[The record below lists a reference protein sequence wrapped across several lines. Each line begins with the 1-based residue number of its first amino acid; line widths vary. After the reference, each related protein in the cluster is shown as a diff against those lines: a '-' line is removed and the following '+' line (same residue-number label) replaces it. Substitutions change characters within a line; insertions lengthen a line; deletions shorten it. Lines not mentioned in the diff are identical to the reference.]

1 MSERPIVLHDPTS
14 ELASAIR
21 PRLAPP
27 KSLEGKT
34 IALLDLGKIRSDEF
48 MDYVE
53 PRLRARGLDVLRVAK
68 PTNAKPAPTDVI
80 HRIVTDADLVVEA
93 LAD

>member
-1 MSERPIVLHDPTS
+1 MTSPVTVLHDPTS
-14 ELASAIR
+14 ELAPSRR

-27 KSLEGKT
+27 SSLDGKT

-48 MDYVE
+48 LDHLEV
-53 PRLRARGLDVLRVAK
+53 RLRARNLDVLRVAK
-68 PTNAKPAPTDVI
+68 PTNARVAPPEVVQAVVEGA
-80 HRIVTDADLVVEA
+80 HVVVEA